1 MSCWGRKRG
10 SSLVG
15 SCKGRS
21 RHEGRLLEQRKG
33 GDKINSRH
41 RHFIKQI
48 VCMSGLA
55 GLDMPTMALGKPG
68 YTGASTARRPAA
80 QAVKIAY

>member
-1 MSCWGRKRG
+1 MKG
-10 SSLVG
+10 SDEII
-15 SCKGRS
+15 S
-21 RHEGRLLEQRKG
+21 RY
-33 GDKINSRH
+33 

-55 GLDMPTMALGKPG
+55 DLDMPTTALGNPG

-80 QAVKIAY
+80 QAVKIV